1 MTSDLDHRFVDSRD
15 VRLHVAVQGAGPLVV
30 LIHGFPEGWWSWR
43 HQLPALAAA
52 GFTAAAVDVRGY
64 GRSTVPSA
72 LDAYRMLALVADVVA
87 VIRGLGH
94 EAATVVG
101 HDWGSPIAATTAL
114 LRPDVVR
121 AVGLLGVPFTPP
133 GGARPTS
140 VFAQA
145 GGDEEFYVAAFQEP
159 GRAEAE
165 IEPDVRGWL
174 AGFHAALGPGG
185 RGDVFTI
192 PPGGRMRDRFP
203 QLDAAPPWLGEEQLD
218 HAAAEFERTG
228 LTGAL
233 NRYRNVD
240 RDWDD
245 LQAWEGLPVRQ
256 PSLFLA
262 GEGDASVGWLAPAI
276 EAHAKTL
283 PGLVASEL
291 VPGAGHWV
299 HQERPEEVNAALLA
313 LLERAR

>member
-1 MTSDLDHRFVDSRD
+1 
-15 VRLHVAVQGAGPLVV
+15 
-30 LIHGFPEGWWSWR
+30 
-43 HQLPALAAA
+43 
-52 GFTAAAVDVRGY
+52 
-64 GRSTVPSA
+64 
-72 LDAYRMLALVADVVA
+72 
-87 VIRGLGH
+87 
-94 EAATVVG
+94 
-101 HDWGSPIAATTAL
+101 
-114 LRPDVVR
+114 
-121 AVGLLGVPFTPP
+121 
-133 GGARPTS
+133 
-140 VFAQA
+140 
-145 GGDEEFYVAAFQEP
+145 
-159 GRAEAE
+159 
-165 IEPDVRGWL
+165 
-174 AGFHAALGPGG
+174 
-185 RGDVFTI
+185 
-192 PPGGRMRDRFP
+192 MRDRFP

-262 GEGDASVGWLAPAI
+262 GEEDASVGWLAPAI